1 MGRVAAE
8 QRRTELIDATIKIAV
23 AEGLEAAT
31 VRRIAKEAG
40 VPLGTVHYCFGSKA
54 ALIAA
59 VAESIEQ
66 PDLGAEDLGRLPA
79 DQAILAAFREYWRQ
93 VGSDRRRQLLIYE
106 LVAHLSRGGS
116 EARPIAQQL
125 MQRAYG
131 AVLGALETYAAAN
144 GRAMPDDAM
153 LLARGIV
160 ALTDGVSL
168 SWIVDDDDESANR
181 ILEVVALM
189 IGGTVDFLMPKIE
202 APDQAGRTETTEPP
216 A

>member
-1 MGRVAAE
+1 M
-8 QRRTELIDATIKIAV
+8 

-66 PDLGAEDLGRLPA
+66 PDLGPEDLGHLPP
-79 DQAILAAFREYWRQ
+79 DQAILLAFREYWRQ

-131 AVLGALETYAAAN
+131 AVLGVLRTYAATS
-144 GRAMPDDAM
+144 GRILPDDG
-153 LLARGIV
+153 LVLARGIV

-168 SWIVDDDDESANR
+168 SWVVDEDDEAANR
-181 ILEVVALM
+181 IFEMVAQM
-189 IGGTVDFLMPKIE
+189 IGGTVDFLMPKIDGG
-202 APDQAGRTETTEPP
+202 DQATRADLAGPP